1 MRFALLSKDSDDLSV
16 TISMG
21 ENYQKS
27 RAKCSSEGQFE
38 SKIVNLH
45 SNNEDE
51 ALKCKSHQNG
61 SRVEKSKF
69 QTYRCISQSKN
80 SSDGTWTFSASRSF
94 FEGIVS

>member
-1 MRFALLSKDSDDLSV
+1 M
-16 TISMG
+16 
-21 ENYQKS
+21 
-27 RAKCSSEGQFE
+27 
-38 SKIVNLH
+38 NLH

-80 SSDGTWTFSASRSF
+80 SSNGTWTFSASRSF
-94 FEGIVS
+94 VEGIVSEVLVSEISTSKHPKLKSAS